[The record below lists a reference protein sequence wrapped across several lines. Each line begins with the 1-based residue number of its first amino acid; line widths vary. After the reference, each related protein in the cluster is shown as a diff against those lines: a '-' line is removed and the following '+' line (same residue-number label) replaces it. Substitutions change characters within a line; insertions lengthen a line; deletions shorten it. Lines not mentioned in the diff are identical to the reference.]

1 MLEVPLLSYLIPWEP
16 SVPLVVLFIAS
27 IALYIRG
34 TLRRRVSIP
43 RQASFWTGVVILY
56 LSLHTRLDYYAEH
69 EFFIHRIQH
78 LILHHLAPL
87 ILMAGFPGAVMWAG
101 LPLRTRMRLRAF
113 GRRPAMRA
121 VSAVI
126 LNPTLVTL
134 SFIAAVLIW
143 LVPSI
148 QFVSMLDWR
157 LYHFM
162 NWSVTIT
169 GLLYWG
175 MLLDHRSAPPAR
187 MKAGLRVLSPAITMT
202 PQILAGAYIT
212 FSQHDLYPVFD
223 LCGRAFG
230 GITQATDQ
238 TIGGLIMW
246 VPAALL
252 EAIGGLIA
260 LRNWMQLS
268 GRNRLPQP
276 RRRTPARPPARR
288 GSSLAGSLPP
298 GSSVPR
304 STDSSAGAAD
314 AANLPVS
321 VAPASPLPVSPSAA
335 QPHAASAATVA
346 EGPFRG
352 HGC

>member
-16 SVPLVVLFIAS
+16 SPPLVLLFIAS
-27 IALYIRG
+27 IVLYVRG
-34 TLRRRVSIP
+34 ARRRRVSIA
-43 RQASFWTGVVILY
+43 RQISFWTGVTVLY

-78 LILHHLAPL
+78 LVLHHLAPL
-87 ILMAGFPGAVMWAG
+87 ILMAGFPGAVLWAG
-101 LPLRTRMRLRAF
+101 LPLRARMRLRAF
-113 GRRPAMRA
+113 GRRTSIRRL
-121 VSAVI
+121 SAVC
-126 LNPTLVTL
+126 LNPGVVTLVFVL
-134 SFIAAVLIW
+134 SVLIW

-169 GLLYWG
+169 GLVYWG
-175 MLLDHRSAPPAR
+175 MLLDHRPAPPAR

-202 PQILAGAYIT
+202 PQILAGAFIT

-230 GITQATDQ
+230 GISQATDQ
-238 TIGGLIMW
+238 TIGGLVMW

-268 GRNRLPQP
+268 ERKRLPQP
-276 RRRTPARPPARR
+276 KRRVPVRRPGQA
-288 GSSLAGSLPP
+288 A
-298 GSSVPR
+298 PR
-304 STDSSAGAAD
+304 
-314 AANLPVS
+314 
-321 VAPASPLPVSPSAA
+321 PSAA
-335 QPHAASAATVA
+335 VGGAPDMN
-346 EGPFRG
+346 EPRPG
-352 HGC
+352 H

>member
-1 MLEVPLLSYLIPWEP
+1 MFEVLLLSYLIPWEP
-16 SVPLVVLFIAS
+16 SLPLVVLFIAG

-43 RQASFWTGVVILY
+43 RQASFWIGVVILY

-121 VSAVI
+121 VSAVV

-175 MLLDHRSAPPAR
+175 MLLDHRPAPPAR

-230 GITQATDQ
+230 GITQTTDQ
-238 TIGGLIMW
+238 TIGGLVMW

-268 GRNRLPQP
+268 SRNRLPQP
-276 RRRTPARPPARR
+276 RRRTPARAPARGGPSPS
-288 GSSLAGSLPP
+288 GSSPSGSTGSRAG
-298 GSSVPR
+298 
-304 STDSSAGAAD
+304 TAD
-314 AANLPVS
+314 ADAT
-321 VAPASPLPVSPSAA
+321 PAAVMPPSPAAPLPVSPSPA
-335 QPHAASAATVA
+335 QPNVAAAVTVA
-346 EGPFRG
+346 DGPVRSRG
-352 HGC
+352 H

>member
-16 SVPLVVLFIAS
+16 SPPLVLLFVAC
-27 IALYIRG
+27 IALYLRG
-34 TLRRRVSIP
+34 ALRQRVSPGRHI
-43 RQASFWTGVVILY
+43 SFWTGTLVLY

-87 ILMAGFPGAVMWAG
+87 ILMAGYPGPVMWKG
-101 LPLRTRMRLRAF
+101 LPLPVRMRLRGWA
-113 GRRPAMRA
+113 RRPAMRVLA
-121 VSAVI
+121 SICLHPGVVTFVFVVS
-126 LNPTLVTL
+126 
-134 SFIAAVLIW
+134 VLIW

-162 NWSVTIT
+162 NWSVTLT
-169 GLLYWG
+169 GLVYWW
-175 MLLDHRSAPPAR
+175 MLLDHRPAPPAR
-187 MKAGLRVLSPAITMT
+187 MKAGMRVLSPVITMT

-230 GITQATDQ
+230 GITQAVDQ
-238 TIGGLIMW
+238 SVGGLIMW

-260 LRNWMQLS
+260 LRTWMQLS
-268 GRNRLPQP
+268 ERKRLPQRVRP
-276 RRRTPARPPARR
+276 TSRRGQPARR
-288 GSSLAGSLPP
+288 PTPS
-298 GSSVPR
+298 
-304 STDSSAGAAD
+304 
-314 AANLPVS
+314 
-321 VAPASPLPVSPSAA
+321 APATASPTSRAPKGN
-335 QPHAASAATVA
+335 ASRPA
-346 EGPFRG
+346 P
-352 HGC
+352 

>member
-16 SVPLVVLFIAS
+16 SPPLVLLFIAG
-27 IALYIRG
+27 IALYVRG
-34 TLRRRVSIP
+34 AMRHRVSLA
-43 RQASFWTGVVILY
+43 RQCSFWFGTIVLY
-56 LSLHTRLDYYAEH
+56 VSLHTRLDYYAEH

-78 LILHHLAPL
+78 LILHHFAPL
-87 ILMAGFPGAVMWAG
+87 ILMAGFPGPVMWKG
-101 LPLRTRMRLRAF
+101 LPLTWRMRGRRFA
-113 GRRPAMRA
+113 RRPAMRRLSSI
-121 VSAVI
+121 VLHPGI
-126 LNPTLVTL
+126 VTFVFVL
-134 SFIAAVLIW
+134 SVLIW

-169 GLLYWG
+169 GLVYWW
-175 MLLDHRSAPPAR
+175 MLLDHRPAPPAR
-187 MKAGLRVLSPAITMT
+187 MKAGMRVLSPAITMT

-230 GITQATDQ
+230 GITQSVDQ
-238 TIGGLIMW
+238 SIGGLVMW

-268 GRNRLPQP
+268 ERKRLPQRP
-276 RRRTPARPPARR
+276 PRTPRSPQGRRQPGRRPIAQAAAPNDA
-288 GSSLAGSLPP
+288 A
-298 GSSVPR
+298 SSVN
-304 STDSSAGAAD
+304 AAD
-314 AANLPVS
+314 VNPTTS
-321 VAPASPLPVSPSAA
+321 
-335 QPHAASAATVA
+335 
-346 EGPFRG
+346 GR
-352 HGC
+352 